1 MDIHL
6 YFQKAQAL
14 ESPLGN
20 EYLNSSLMPL
30 LPSLSD
36 LPSPLNS
43 LSKSEPPS
51 TLTSHNS
58 QPDISRPFTL
68 NAAPTIKRHTSIT
81 TNTRQSNLAV
91 QTQKKRLST
100 IGISSSHGRL
110 YKMLGDFFL
119 LAGRTEDAMIS
130 CVQLIVVIARASAK
144 YRYNEAIQL
153 FKTSY
158 DPVWQACTLEGIA
171 TAVIIDAWSSGQ
183 GLVCLLLSNCTV
195 LVDIPIFSIILQQL
209 SRNLG

>member
-6 YFQKAQAL
+6 YFYKVQAL

-30 LPSLSD
+30 LPPLSD

-43 LSKSEPPS
+43 LSKNEESPPS
-51 TLTSHNS
+51 LASRSS

-68 NAAPTIKRHTSIT
+68 NAVPTLKRHSSTTT
-81 TNTRQSNLAV
+81 TNTRQPNLAV

-110 YKMLGDFFL
+110 YKTLGDFFL
-119 LAGRTEDAMIS
+119 LAGRTDDAMIW
-130 CVQLIVVIARASAK
+130 CVQL
-144 YRYNEAIQL
+144 
-153 FKTSY
+153 
-158 DPVWQACTLEGIA
+158 
-171 TAVIIDAWSSGQ
+171 
-183 GLVCLLLSNCTV
+183 
-195 LVDIPIFSIILQQL
+195 
-209 SRNLG
+209 